1 MDKDEREKL
10 RKRLHSKIND
20 KSLVRKSTAQKEQIL
35 EKQGIDKNKI
45 DEAKKMFDTLPKE
58 QRDMLLKLMEQRK

>member
-20 KSLVRKSTAQKEQIL
+20 KSLGRKSTAQKEQIL
-35 EKQGIDKNKI
+35 EKQGIDKSKI
-45 DEAKKMFDTLPKE
+45 DEAKKMFDTMPKD
-58 QRDMLLKLMEQRK
+58 QRDMIIKLMEQKK

>member
-20 KSLVRKSTAQKEQIL
+20 KSLVRKSSAQKEQIL
-35 EKQGIDKNKI
+35 EKQGIDKDKI